1 MVMVGARSEPGATG
15 ARRIPAELWD
25 VAAEARQRLREAA
38 LEARALV
45 ESARAQADAIR
56 ARAAAEGREEGLAS
70 ATEVMARAALERQ
83 DLLASSE
90 PQLVDLAFAVA
101 QRVLARAVERD
112 RDAVVDIAS
121 QALEAV
127 RQRIDVRLRVHPDD
141 LASLRD
147 AEPRLVERMARA
159 RCIVLLGDPS
169 IGRGGVVVETEAGS
183 VDARLVTQLEGLRR
197 ALGDAS
203 PSRETGAR
211 GAGDSSV
218 ALECHRCST
227 LVPVQP
233 PPPSPAV
240 VRDERAPDGVP
251 SSRAP
256 LDP

>member
-1 MVMVGARSEPGATG
+1 MVAMGARGEPYLNG

-25 VAAEARQRLREAA
+25 AAAESRRRVAEAGI
-38 LEARALV
+38 EARALV
-45 ESARAQADAIR
+45 ESARAQAEAIR

-90 PQLVDLAFAVA
+90 PQLLDLAFAVA
-101 QRVLARAVERD
+101 QRILTRVVERD

-121 QALEAV
+121 RALEAV

-147 AEPRLVERMARA
+147 AEPRLIERLVRA
-159 RCIVLLGDPS
+159 PCIALLGDSS
-169 IGRGGVVVETEAGS
+169 IGRGGVVVETEAGT
-183 VDARLVTQLEGLRR
+183 VDARLATQLEGLRR

-203 PSRETGAR
+203 VSRETEAR
-211 GAGDSSV
+211 GAGDSSA
-218 ALECHRCST
+218 ALECHPRSP

-233 PPPSPAV
+233 PPPVPVV
-240 VRDERAPDGVP
+240 VRDERAPDDMS

-256 LDP
+256 LGP